1 MQQLE
6 SGLVGV
12 VCGWNRSWGA
22 KNDLSAL
29 LTVIGLRVVNDVGG
43 ARLLRKGRPVDHQE
57 RSQASLG
64 HGLAAALRDG
74 ALGAR
79 IWLQQLHFPFF
90 SFTLR
95 RGPRGAIWTSSSAA
109 TMQQREGGRPE
120 PLRNTIHLLSVY
132 YRCRAR
138 RDVLRA
144 EPGESSCSKA
154 FKFTLSKVYFHSLG
168 LTY

>member
-22 KNDLSAL
+22 KNDLCEL

-57 RSQASLG
+57 RTQASLG
-64 HGLAAALRDG
+64 HELAAALRRLREG

-79 IWLQQLHFPFF
+79 IWPFAPAYGGGPDRRYGLRAARRKPN
-90 SFTLR
+90 SVKEHDLNLYVTLFISSLCTIAAEH
-95 RGPRGAIWTSSSAA
+95 GVTSSVQKLVNPAV
-109 TMQQREGGRPE
+109 
-120 PLRNTIHLLSVY
+120 RNNQ
-132 YRCRAR
+132 
-138 RDVLRA
+138 
-144 EPGESSCSKA
+144 ECSKVLA
-154 FKFTLSKVYFHSLG
+154 HGK
-168 LTY
+168 